1 MESKNKTEKKKT
13 AVKVLLIILIVLIA
27 LILVIAIACVS
38 IFVGYYNKF
47 KDPDAP
53 DIVEYTGTYVADVDN
68 PEGLITGTGIPDDL
82 LPEEDEIHGQIEQ
95 TDTSGTVTGSPN
107 EDQPNNSSGGSSS
120 SSGGSYRPPAYN
132 HLTTNYEG
140 KIPIYKE
147 EQKDPNIVNI
157 IVVGRDANSYYGRAD
172 SAMVVSYN
180 KKTNDVKIVSLL
192 RDCYVPIEGHY
203 SNKLGHALAYGGIGL
218 YINTVNEILDLD
230 IQHYIVLNFEGVEK
244 IVDQLGGIDVTLTQ
258 KEVNYYKGMGYK
270 YTVGVN
276 HLNGTQALAHCRNRS
291 LSGADFER
299 TRRQRDVVEAI
310 YKKAFS
316 MGLSECID
324 VANTI
329 SKYLKMNI
337 PMSTCIGIITD
348 VFTVGGIDMDAAAMP
363 FNGTWE
369 YGYAKPPGY
378 TGSMS
383 VVKIDIRANR
393 QKINEF
399 IYGSYTP

>member
-1 MESKNKTEKKKT
+1 MEKKNKKT
-13 AVKVLLIILIVLIA
+13 AVRIVVIVLIA
-27 LILVIAIACVS
+27 LIAVILTLAIVCVS
-38 IFVGYYNKF
+38 IFVNYYNKF
-47 KDPDAP
+47 KDPEAP
-53 DIVEYTGTYVADVDN
+53 DIIVNTGTYVADVDN
-68 PEGLITGTGIPDDL
+68 PEGIITGTGVPDDL
-82 LPEEDEIHGQIEQ
+82 LPEEDEVHGGNTVETQEVV
-95 TDTSGTVTGSPN
+95 TEGPSNNTSTNKP
-107 EDQPNNSSGGSSS
+107 SG
-120 SSGGSYRPPAYN
+120 GGSYRPPAYN

-140 KIPIYKE
+140 KIPIYKVD
-147 EQKDPNIVNI
+147 QKSPDIVNI
-157 IVVGRDANSYYGRAD
+157 IVVGRDADSYYGRAD

-180 KKTNDVKIVSLL
+180 KKTNDVKIISLL
-192 RDCYVPIEGHY
+192 RDCYVPIEGHN

-244 IVDQLGGIDVTLTQ
+244 IVDQLGGVDVTLTQ
-258 KEVNYYKGMGYK
+258 KEVDYYRGAGYK
-270 YTVGVN
+270 YTAGVN
-276 HLNGTQALAHCRNRS
+276 HLNGEQALAHCRNRS

-310 YKKAFS
+310 YQKAFS
-316 MGLSECID
+316 LGLAECVN

-337 PMSTCIGIITD
+337 PLSTCIGIITD
-348 VFTVGGIDMDAAAMP
+348 VFTVGGIELDAAAMP

-393 QKINEF
+393 QKINEY
-399 IYGSYTP
+399 IYGT

>member
-1 MESKNKTEKKKT
+1 MEKKNKKT
-13 AVKVLLIILIVLIA
+13 AIRVVIIVLIVLIA
-27 LILVIAIACVS
+27 VVLALAITCVS
-38 IFVGYYNKF
+38 IFVNYYNKF

-53 DIVEYTGTYVADVDN
+53 DIIENTGTYVADIDN
-68 PEGLITGTGIPDDL
+68 PPEGLITGTGVPDDL
-82 LPEEDEIHGQIEQ
+82 LPEEDEVHGGNIVETQGAATEGPSNN
-95 TDTSGTVTGSPN
+95 TSTNKP
-107 EDQPNNSSGGSSS
+107 SGG
-120 SSGGSYRPPAYN
+120 GTYRPPAYN

-140 KIPIYKE
+140 KIPIYKVD
-147 EQKDPNIVNI
+147 QKSPDIVNI
-157 IVVGRDANSYYGRAD
+157 IVVGRDADSYYGRAD

-180 KKTNDVKIVSLL
+180 KKTNDVKIISLL

-230 IQHYIVLNFEGVEK
+230 IQHYIVMNFEGVEK
-244 IVDQLGGIDVTLTQ
+244 VVDQLGGIDVTLTQ
-258 KEVNYYKGMGYK
+258 KEVDYYRRAGYK
-270 YTVGVN
+270 YTAGVN
-276 HLNGTQALAHCRNRS
+276 HLNGEQALAHCRNRS

-310 YKKAFS
+310 YKRAFS
-316 MGLSECID
+316 LGLTECVN

-337 PMSTCIGIITD
+337 PLTTCIGIITD
-348 VFTVGGIDMDAAAMP
+348 VFTVGGIELDAAAMP

-393 QKINEF
+393 QKINEY
-399 IYGSYTP
+399 IYG

>member
-1 MESKNKTEKKKT
+1 MEKKNKKKT
-13 AVKVLLIILIVLIA
+13 VRVVVIVLIVLIA
-27 LILVIAIACVS
+27 IILALAAACVG
-38 IFVGYYNKF
+38 IFVNYYNKF

-53 DIVEYTGTYVADVDN
+53 DIIENTGTYVADIDN
-68 PEGLITGTGIPDDL
+68 PDGLITGTGVPEDL
-82 LPEEDEIHGQIEQ
+82 LPEEDEIHGGNDVGDQ
-95 TDTSGTVTGSPN
+95 DAVTGDLPN
-107 EDQPNNSSGGSSS
+107 DNTSTNKPSGG
-120 SSGGSYRPPAYN
+120 GTYRPPVYN

-140 KIPIYKE
+140 KIPIYKVD
-147 EQKDPNIVNI
+147 QKSPDVVNIV
-157 IVVGRDANSYYGRAD
+157 VVGRDADSYYGRAD

-180 KKTNDVKIVSLL
+180 KKTSEVKIISLL

-244 IVDQLGGIDVTLTQ
+244 VVDQLGGVDVTLTQ
-258 KEVNYYKGMGYK
+258 KEVDYYKRMGYE
-270 YTVGVN
+270 YTAGVN
-276 HLNGTQALAHCRNRS
+276 HLNGEQALAHCRNRS

-316 MGLSECID
+316 LGLTECVN

-337 PMSTCIGIITD
+337 PLSTCIGIITD
-348 VFTVGGIDMDAAAMP
+348 VFTVGGVELDAAAMP
-363 FNGTWE
+363 FEGTWE

-393 QKINEF
+393 QKVNEY
-399 IYGSYTP
+399 IYG

>member
-1 MESKNKTEKKKT
+1 MEKKNKKT
-13 AVKVLLIILIVLIA
+13 AIRVVVIVLIA
-27 LILVIAIACVS
+27 LIAVILALAITCVS
-38 IFVGYYNKF
+38 IFVNYYNKF
-47 KDPDAP
+47 KDPEAP
-53 DIVEYTGTYVADVDN
+53 DIIENTGTYVADIDN
-68 PEGLITGTGIPDDL
+68 PPEGLITGTGVPDDL
-82 LPEEDEIHGQIEQ
+82 LPEEDEVHGGNDVGSQ
-95 TDTSGTVTGSPN
+95 DAVTGDLPSDDTPAN
-107 EDQPNNSSGGSSS
+107 KPSGG
-120 SSGGSYRPPAYN
+120 GNYKPPAYN

-140 KIPIYKE
+140 KIPIYKVD
-147 EQKDPNIVNI
+147 QKSPDIVNI

-180 KKTNDVKIVSLL
+180 KKTSEVKIISLL

-230 IQHYIVLNFEGVEK
+230 IQHYIVLNFDGVK
-244 IVDQLGGIDVTLTQ
+244 KVVDQLGGIDVTLTQ

-270 YTVGVN
+270 YTAGVN
-276 HLNGTQALAHCRNRS
+276 HLNGEQALAHCRNRS

-316 MGLSECID
+316 LGLTECID

-337 PMSTCIGIITD
+337 PLSTCIGIITD
-348 VFTVGGIDMDAAAMP
+348 VFTVGGVELDAAAMP
-363 FNGTWE
+363 FEGTWE

-383 VVKIDIRANR
+383 VVKIDMRANR
-393 QKINEF
+393 QKVNEY